1 MTSKNSFWASSREN
15 HKRRIWVWVVAVM
28 SQMLVYSSMT
38 MIYLSRIKN
47 QYEMGAFRTV
57 EAFRQAMY
65 QAARDALAFS
75 DNLWPV
81 IVFLGAVIGMQGF
94 SYLYDRRK
102 VDMYHSV
109 PVSKQK
115 RFWVIYVN
123 GIIIYLTGNLVGL
136 TTGTVIAAAQRAVN
150 VDVLANQGLAF
161 VKGRKNGFLGK
172 FPVFFV
178 YIPCHDAGLD
188 AYRQPVCHTVCVW
201 RTHVV

>member
-1 MTSKNSFWASSREN
+1 
-15 HKRRIWVWVVAVM
+15 
-28 SQMLVYSSMT
+28 
-38 MIYLSRIKN
+38 
-47 QYEMGAFRTV
+47 MGAFRTV

-161 VKGRKNGFLGK
+161 VWNFL
-172 FPVFFV
+172 FFV

>member
-136 TTGTVIAAAQRAVN
+136 TTGTVIAAAQAAIAN
-150 VDVLANQGLAF
+150 V
-161 VKGRKNGFLGK
+161 GK
-172 FPVFFV
+172 
-178 YIPCHDAGLD
+178 
-188 AYRQPVCHTVCVW
+188 
-201 RTHVV
+201 